1 MSKKKIVFAT
11 NNKHKLSEIS
21 RMLGN
26 EFEILSLQEI
36 GCHEELPETHDT
48 LDGNAIEKALYV
60 YNKYRVTTF
69 ADDTGLEVDALNG
82 NPGVYSARYA
92 GEGKK
97 PIDNIVK
104 LLSEMQGIENRKAR
118 FRTVIAYADGGK
130 TSLFEGKV
138 DGYILTEL
146 HGNGGFGYD
155 PVFQPEGFDVS
166 FAEMDPD
173 DKNRI
178 SHRGNAF
185 RKFVDFLAKR

>member
-11 NNKHKLSEIS
+11 NNQHKLSEIS
-21 RMLGN
+21 RMLGD
-26 EFEILSLQEI
+26 EFEILSLQDI
-36 GCHEELPETHDT
+36 GCNEELPETHDT
-48 LDGNAIEKALYV
+48 LDGNAIEKAMYV
-60 YNKYRVTTF
+60 YDKYGFTTF
-69 ADDTGLEVDALNG
+69 ADDTGLEVDSLNG
-82 NPGVYSARYA
+82 DPGVYSARYA

-104 LLSEMQGIENRKAR
+104 LLGEMEGMENRKAR
-118 FRTVIAYADGGK
+118 FRTVIAYVEGGK

-138 DGYILTEL
+138 DGTILTEL

-155 PVFQPEGFDVS
+155 PVFQPEGFDIS
-166 FAEMDPD
+166 FAQMDPD

-185 RKFVDFLAKR
+185 RKFVDFLAS

>member
-11 NNKHKLSEIS
+11 NNHHKLSEIS
-21 RMLGN
+21 RMLGD
-26 EFEILSLQEI
+26 EFEILSLQDI
-36 GCHEELPETHDT
+36 DCHEELPETHDT
-48 LDGNAIEKALYV
+48 LDGNAIEKAMYV
-60 YNKYRVTTF
+60 YDKYGLTTF
-69 ADDTGLEVDALNG
+69 ADDTGLEVDSLNG
-82 NPGVYSARYA
+82 DPGVYSARYA

-104 LLSEMQGIENRKAR
+104 LLGEMEGMENRKAR
-118 FRTVIAYADGGK
+118 FRTVIAYVEEGK

-138 DGYILTEL
+138 EGFILTEL

-155 PVFQPEGFDVS
+155 PVFQPEGFDIS

-185 RKFVDFLAKR
+185 RKFVNYLEKR